1 MPTTECASPQH
12 FSHRYGHVLMHSFVV
27 AAVVIPAAYLV
38 FIVLVTAGFRF
49 HHRFPEAARASL
61 GLLHDVDTAPSE
73 LIDACS
79 RSERMQK
86 FQVATDHPAA
96 TKLLSLPQALE
107 QLVAD

>member
-1 MPTTECASPQH
+1 M
-12 FSHRYGHVLMHSFVV
+12 

-49 HHRFPEAARASL
+49 HHRFPEESRASL
-61 GLLHDVDTAPSE
+61 GILHDVDAAPSE

-96 TKLLSLPQALE
+96 TNLLSFLKVLA
-107 QLVAD
+107 